1 MVNLYY
7 EKKFEIFESD
17 CVFRRFFFWWK
28 FVML

>member
-17 CVFRRFFFWWK
+17 YVFRCFFLGWNFG
-28 FVML
+28 ML